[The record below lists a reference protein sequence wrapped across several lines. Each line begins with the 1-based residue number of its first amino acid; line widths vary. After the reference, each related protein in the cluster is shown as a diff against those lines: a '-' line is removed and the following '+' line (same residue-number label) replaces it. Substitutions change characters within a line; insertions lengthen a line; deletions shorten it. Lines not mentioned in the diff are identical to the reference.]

1 MRLGHNDKIETIKKV
16 PLFGH
21 CTKDE
26 LAAVARLADEI
37 DLPQGKV
44 LTKQGD
50 RGHEFLVLLEGSADV
65 VRDGEKV
72 AELGAG
78 DFFGEIALISHIP
91 RTATVTATT
100 PVRALVVADHDF
112 RTLLD
117 RSPNIALKVLQ
128 ALAERLPASPTH

>member
-1 MRLGHNDKIETIKKV
+1 MRLGHNEKIDAIKKV

-37 DLPQGKV
+37 DLPEGKV
-44 LTKQGD
+44 LTKQGE
-50 RGHEFLVLLEGSADV
+50 RGHEFLVLLEGSAEV
-65 VRDGEKV
+65 VRDGEKI

-78 DFFGEIALISHIP
+78 DFFGEISLISHIP

-100 PVRALVVADHDF
+100 PIRALVVADHDF

-117 RSPNIALKVLQ
+117 GSPNISLKVLQ
-128 ALAERLPASPTH
+128 ALAERLPASHTH

>member
-1 MRLGHNDKIETIKKV
+1 MRLGQDAKIQTIKKV

-37 DLPQGKV
+37 DLPDGKV
-44 LTKQGD
+44 LTKQGE
-50 RGHEFLVLLEGSADV
+50 RGHEFLVLIEGSAEV
-65 VRDGEKV
+65 VRDGDKV
-72 AELGAG
+72 AELGPG
-78 DFFGEIALISHIP
+78 DFFGEIALISQIP

-117 RSPNIALKVLQ
+117 RAPNIALKVLQ
-128 ALAERLPASPTH
+128 ALAERLPTSPTH